1 MTQHNH
7 RNAMP
12 VNKTDKPGFASVL
25 FTWLLPYLC
34 GDADGKTYNI
44 YHFKDVLHSF
54 VEEMIRWE
62 RS

>member
-25 FTWLLPYLC
+25 FTWLLPYLTC
-34 GDADGKTYNI
+34 VEMLTARHII
-44 YHFKDVLHSF
+44 YIILKMYYIVL
-54 VEEMIRWE
+54 WKK
-62 RS
+62 